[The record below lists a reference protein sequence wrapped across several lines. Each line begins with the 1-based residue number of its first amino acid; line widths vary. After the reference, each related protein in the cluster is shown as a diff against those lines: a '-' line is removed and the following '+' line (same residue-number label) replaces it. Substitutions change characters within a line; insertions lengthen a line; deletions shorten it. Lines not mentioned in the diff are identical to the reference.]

1 MAQSRADRIRRI
13 VDVQKQLHRAEEWRL
28 GEIQVE
34 VDRIETERHELI
46 ALLNSDAGLHGLF
59 MDATVNRLRSLAEQA
74 IQTDLHK
81 QQQTQKVIEA
91 GARLKAAER
100 LFERAEREAER
111 EAERMQLQEATERV
125 SWQAPGKIVGR

>member
-74 IQTDLHK
+74 IQADLQK

-125 SWQAPGKIVGR
+125 SWQAPGKIVG